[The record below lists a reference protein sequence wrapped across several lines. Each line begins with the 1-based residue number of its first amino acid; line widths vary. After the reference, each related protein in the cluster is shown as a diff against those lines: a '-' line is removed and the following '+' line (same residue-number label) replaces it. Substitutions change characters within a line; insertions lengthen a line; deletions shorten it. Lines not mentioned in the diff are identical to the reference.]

1 MYFHFFNE
9 CALYLYLELFGKMDM
24 SCRLFAVQAFQV
36 ERCCPEAAK
45 QEQTENP
52 SGEKKAHT
60 LKVSVRAAVR
70 KPRFPLHQLWGCQ
83 KRVYI
88 NRESKSP
95 SKLDRD

>member
-1 MYFHFFNE
+1 
-9 CALYLYLELFGKMDM
+9 
-24 SCRLFAVQAFQV
+24 
-36 ERCCPEAAK
+36 
-45 QEQTENP
+45 
-52 SGEKKAHT
+52 
-60 LKVSVRAAVR
+60 VR